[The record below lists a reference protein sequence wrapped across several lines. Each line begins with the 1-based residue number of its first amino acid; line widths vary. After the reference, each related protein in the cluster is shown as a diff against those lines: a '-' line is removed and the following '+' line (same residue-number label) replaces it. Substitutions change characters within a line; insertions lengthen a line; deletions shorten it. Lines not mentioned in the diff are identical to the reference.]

1 MWFDRLIQMR
11 QILLLILL
19 FFATS
24 WVARKL
30 RQAQAQAH
38 AGRDAG
44 QSGGAPGHSSAGA
57 PRGNTQTLPEPM
69 VRCAECGVHAP
80 KGDAITVDGDYFCSV
95 EQAQRH
101 AARANEREAR

>member
-1 MWFDRLIQMR
+1 MR

-30 RQAQAQAH
+30 RQAQARS
-38 AGRDAG
+38 GRDAG
-44 QSGGAPGHSSAGA
+44 PGGAAPGHGGGAGA
-57 PRGNTQTLPEPM
+57 TRAGGAQSLPEPM

-80 KGDAITVDGDYFCSV
+80 KGDAVVASGEYFCSA
-95 EQAQRH
+95 EHAQRH
-101 AARANEREAR
+101 AARASDRDAR